1 MKILLDT
8 HIFLWALLNRGKL
21 TENVVEILEN
31 TENELFFSVASS
43 WEIAIKWAKGNLIL
57 PSEPKI
63 FVPKAISEV
72 GLKTLSITN
81 KDVLSVADLPP
92 IHKDPFDRLLI
103 TQANLN
109 NLSILSND
117 HIFSDYDVNLIK
129 FSFLR

>member
-8 HIFLWALLNRGKL
+8 HIFLWALLNQGKL
-21 TENVVEILEN
+21 TKKVVEILE
-31 TENELFFSVASS
+31 TPENELFFSVASS

-57 PSEPKI
+57 PFEPKI
-63 FVPKAISEV
+63 FVPQAISEV
-72 GLKTLSITN
+72 GLKTLPITN

-117 HIFSDYDVNLIK
+117 HIFSDYEVNLIEC
-129 FSFLR
+129 L